1 MMVPIPAGMSWK
13 MRGNENLYVF
23 SRIDFL
29 LGGIKR
35 VGNDMCNKLLKK
47 DLKNR
52 HIQMIAIGGAIG
64 VGLFYGSADAIK
76 TGGPAIILA
85 YLIGGL
91 FIFFIM
97 RALGELAVDEPN
109 SGSFS
114 AYATRYLGNFAGFFS
129 GWTYWFQA
137 TATIMAELTAMG
149 IYVQFWLPQFPKWV
163 TALIF
168 LFILIAVNLVGVKA
182 YGEFEFWFALVKVV
196 AIICMIIFG
205 MLIVLFGFNNAG
217 QSVGFSNIWSN
228 GGFFANGFKGFVLS
242 FVFVSFAFGGVELI
256 GITAGEARN
265 PGESIPKAIN
275 DVFWRILIFYVGSV
289 VVMLALYPWN
299 KIGVAGSPFVLV
311 FSKVGI
317 PAAASVINFVIL
329 TAALSGMN
337 SALYINGRMLYSLAL
352 NNNAPGVFGKLNK
365 SGVPYVG
372 TLFSTAVALIAVIL
386 NYFIPEKFFTYIS
399 SVTTIAILTAWG
411 TILVTQLKFRRK
423 KTREGGK
430 IDFKMPFYPFSSYIT
445 IIYLLIIVITMAFL
459 PAARVALYI
468 APVWVLAMVGI
479 YKLLHSEQSKLSY
492 VNSK

>member
-1 MMVPIPAGMSWK
+1 MDNYRS
-13 MRGNENLYVF
+13 
-23 SRIDFL
+23 SRS
-29 LGGIKR
+29 
-35 VGNDMCNKLLKK
+35 LKK

-76 TGGPAIILA
+76 TGGPAIVLA
-85 YLIGGL
+85 YLIGGI

-137 TATIMAELTAMG
+137 TATVMAELTAMG
-149 IYVQFWLPQFPKWV
+149 VYVQFWIPQFPKWI

-168 LFILIAVNLVGVKA
+168 LLILVAVNLIGVKM

-205 MLIVLFGFNNAG
+205 MLIILFGFNNGG
-217 QSVGFSNIWSN
+217 QSVGFSNLQKN
-228 GGFFANGFKGFVLS
+228 GGFFATGFKGFMLS
-242 FVFVSFAFGGVELI
+242 FVFVTFAFGGVELI
-256 GITAGEARN
+256 GITAGEAQN
-265 PGESIPKAIN
+265 PKKSIPKAIN

-289 VVMLALYPWN
+289 LTMLALYPWN
-299 KIGVAGSPFVLV
+299 KIGLNGSPFVLV

-352 NNNAPGVFGKLNK
+352 NNNAPKIFGKLNE

-372 TLFSTAVALIAVIL
+372 TLFSIIVALIAVIL
-386 NYFIPEKFFTYIS
+386 NYFMPEKFFTYIS
-399 SVTTIAILTAWG
+399 SATTIAILTAWG
-411 TILVTQLKFRRK
+411 TILVTQLKFRREK
-423 KTREGGK
+423 SRKDAE
-430 IDFKMPFYPFSSYIT
+430 IEFKMPFYPVSSYIT
-445 IIYLLIIVITMAFL
+445 IAYLLAIVVTMGFL
-459 PAARVALYI
+459 PATRVVLYI
-468 APVWVLAMVGI
+468 APVWVVLMVGI
-479 YKLLHSEQSKLSY
+479 YKLLHGKKSKLSY
-492 VNSK
+492 ANENIK